1 MPRGDG
7 KERSE
12 VMKRRELHSLSTRLA
27 SGIQKKGTSVE
38 CEGNALVDY
47 ELEAYWEHGKYF
59 VEWRIQ
65 PRDARNSVWFAQAG
79 IASTE
84 SDAVGST
91 FAFQAG
97 ATNEVPPGLSVFLLG
112 TDRNVRPGMMLL
124 LGVTGYVKVG
134 SDPFK
139 QFCFQS
145 EQPAEG

>member
-1 MPRGDG
+1 
-7 KERSE
+7 
-12 VMKRRELHSLSTRLA
+12 MKNRELQNLSTRLA

-38 CEGNALVDY
+38 CEGNDLVTY
-47 ELEAYWEHGKYF
+47 EFEAYWEHGKYF

-79 IASTE
+79 IMSTE
-84 SDAVGST
+84 SDAVGSM

-97 ATNEVPPGLSVFLLG
+97 IPSEAQANLSVFLLG
-112 TDRNVRPGMMLL
+112 TDRNVQPGMMMLL
-124 LGVTGYVKVG
+124 SVTGYVKVG

-139 QFCFQS
+139 QFCFQF

>member
-1 MPRGDG
+1 
-7 KERSE
+7 
-12 VMKRRELHSLSTRLA
+12 MKSRELQSLSARLT

-38 CEGNALVDY
+38 CEGNDLVEY

-97 ATNEVPPGLSVFLLG
+97 TPSEVQADLSVFLLG
-112 TDRNVRPGMMLL
+112 TDRNVQPGMMLL
-124 LGVTGYVKVG
+124 LSVTGYVKVG